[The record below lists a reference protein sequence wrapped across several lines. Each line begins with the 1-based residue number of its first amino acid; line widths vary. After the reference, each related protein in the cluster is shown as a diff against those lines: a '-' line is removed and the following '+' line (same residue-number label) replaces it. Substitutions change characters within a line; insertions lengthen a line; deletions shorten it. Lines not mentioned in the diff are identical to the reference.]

1 MSLSVNVV
9 RNLENNRVL
18 IQEKSGTEKH
28 PVERYYV
35 APQEKAD
42 KFIAQKQTLNTNRK
56 FQNIM
61 TYFLSAGIGLL
72 VGAVLK
78 FGTAGKI
85 ISGIGVGLLA
95 FLGSKKADKS
105 FNNKLEQINM
115 KNHNVEEVTGQ
126 NPESIK

>member
-72 VGAVLK
+72 VGTVLK

>member
-1 MSLSVNVV
+1 MSLSVSVV

-18 IQEKSGTEKH
+18 IQEKSGTEKQ
-28 PVERYYV
+28 RYYV

-42 KFIAQKQTLNTNRK
+42 QFIAQRNSLNTNRK

-78 FGTAGKI
+78 FGTLGKVL
-85 ISGIGVGLLA
+85 SGVGVGLLA

-115 KNHNVEEVTGQ
+115 KNYNVAEVTGQ
-126 NPESIK
+126 KPEDIK

>member
-1 MSLSVNVV
+1 MSLSVSVV

-42 KFIAQKQTLNTNRK
+42 RFIAQRNSLNTNRK

-78 FGTAGKI
+78 FGTLGKVL
-85 ISGIGVGLLA
+85 SGVGVGLLA

-115 KNHNVEEVTGQ
+115 KNYNVEEVTGQ
-126 NPESIK
+126 KPEDIK

>member
-1 MSLSVNVV
+1 MSLSVSVV

-18 IQEKSGTEKH
+18 IQEKSGTKKH

-78 FGTAGKI
+78 FGTLGKVL
-85 ISGIGVGLLA
+85 SGVGVGLLA
-95 FLGSKKADKS
+95 FFGSKKADKN

>member
-1 MSLSVNVV
+1 MSLSVSVV

-72 VGAVLK
+72 VGTVLK

>member
-1 MSLSVNVV
+1 MSLSVSVV

-42 KFIAQKQTLNTNRK
+42 QFIAQRNSLNTNRK

-78 FGTAGKI
+78 FGTLGKVL
-85 ISGIGVGLLA
+85 SGVGVGLLA

-115 KNHNVEEVTGQ
+115 KNYNVEEVTGQ
-126 NPESIK
+126 KPEVIK

>member
-1 MSLSVNVV
+1 MSLSVSVV

-72 VGAVLK
+72 VGTVLK

-95 FLGSKKADKS
+95 FFGSKKADKS

-115 KNHNVEEVTGQ
+115 KNYNVEEVTGQ
-126 NPESIK
+126 KPEDIK

>member
-1 MSLSVNVV
+1 
-9 RNLENNRVL
+9 
-18 IQEKSGTEKH
+18 
-28 PVERYYV
+28 
-35 APQEKAD
+35 
-42 KFIAQKQTLNTNRK
+42 
-56 FQNIM
+56 M

-78 FGTAGKI
+78 FGTLGKVL
-85 ISGIGVGLLA
+85 SGVGVGLLA
-95 FLGSKKADKS
+95 FFGSKKADKS

>member
-1 MSLSVNVV
+1 MSLSVSVV

-42 KFIAQKQTLNTNRK
+42 QFIAQRNSLNTNRK

-78 FGTAGKI
+78 FGTVGKVL
-85 ISGIGVGLLA
+85 SGAGVGLLA
-95 FLGSKKADKS
+95 FFGSKKADKS

-115 KNHNVEEVTGQ
+115 KNYNVEEVTGQ
-126 NPESIK
+126 KPEDIK

>member
-1 MSLSVNVV
+1 MSLSVSVV

-42 KFIAQKQTLNTNRK
+42 QFIAQRNSLNTNRK

-78 FGTAGKI
+78 FGTLGKVL
-85 ISGIGVGLLA
+85 SGVGVGLLA

-115 KNHNVEEVTGQ
+115 KNYNVAEVTGQ
-126 NPESIK
+126 KPEDIK

>member
-1 MSLSVNVV
+1 MSLSVSVV

-78 FGTAGKI
+78 FGTLGKVL
-85 ISGIGVGLLA
+85 SGVGVGLLA
-95 FLGSKKADKS
+95 FFGSKKADKS

>member
-1 MSLSVNVV
+1 MSLSVSVV

-42 KFIAQKQTLNTNRK
+42 QFIAQRNSLNTNRK

-78 FGTAGKI
+78 FGTLGKVL
-85 ISGIGVGLLA
+85 SGVGVGLLA
-95 FLGSKKADKS
+95 LFGSKKADKN

>member
-1 MSLSVNVV
+1 MSLSVSVV

-42 KFIAQKQTLNTNRK
+42 QFIAQRNSLNTNRK

-78 FGTAGKI
+78 FGTLGKVL
-85 ISGIGVGLLA
+85 SGVGVGLLA
-95 FLGSKKADKS
+95 FLGSKKADKN

>member
-1 MSLSVNVV
+1 MSLSVSVV

-42 KFIAQKQTLNTNRK
+42 QFIAQRNSLNTNRK

-78 FGTAGKI
+78 FGTLGKVL
-85 ISGIGVGLLA
+85 SGVGVGLLA

-115 KNHNVEEVTGQ
+115 KNYNVEEVTGQ
-126 NPESIK
+126 KPEDIK

>member
-78 FGTAGKI
+78 FGTLGKVL
-85 ISGIGVGLLA
+85 SGVGVGLLA
-95 FLGSKKADKS
+95 LFGSKKADKN

>member
-78 FGTAGKI
+78 FGTLGKVL
-85 ISGIGVGLLA
+85 SGVGVGLLA
-95 FLGSKKADKS
+95 FFGSKKADKS

>member
-1 MSLSVNVV
+1 MSLSVSVV

-42 KFIAQKQTLNTNRK
+42 QFIAQRNSLNTNRK

-78 FGTAGKI
+78 FRTLGKVL
-85 ISGIGVGLLA
+85 SGVGVGLLA

-115 KNHNVEEVTGQ
+115 KNYNVEEVTGQ
-126 NPESIK
+126 KPEDIK

>member
-1 MSLSVNVV
+1 MSLSVSVV

-42 KFIAQKQTLNTNRK
+42 QFIAQRNSLNTNRK

-78 FGTAGKI
+78 FGTLGKVL
-85 ISGIGVGLLA
+85 SGVGVGLLA
-95 FLGSKKADKS
+95 LFGSQKADKN

>member
-95 FLGSKKADKS
+95 FFGSKKADKS

-115 KNHNVEEVTGQ
+115 KNYNVEEVTGQ
-126 NPESIK
+126 KPEDIK

>member
-1 MSLSVNVV
+1 MSLSVSVV

-35 APQEKAD
+35 ALQEKAD
-42 KFIAQKQTLNTNRK
+42 QFIAQRNSLNTNRK

-78 FGTAGKI
+78 FGTLGKVL
-85 ISGIGVGLLA
+85 SGVGVGLLA

-115 KNHNVEEVTGQ
+115 KNYNVEEVTGQ
-126 NPESIK
+126 KPEVIK

>member
-1 MSLSVNVV
+1 MSLSVSVV

-18 IQEKSGTEKH
+18 IQEKSGTKKH

-78 FGTAGKI
+78 FGTLGKVL
-85 ISGIGVGLLA
+85 SGVGVGLLA
-95 FLGSKKADKS
+95 LFGSKKADKN

>member
-1 MSLSVNVV
+1 MSLSVSVV

-28 PVERYYV
+28 PVGRYYV

-42 KFIAQKQTLNTNRK
+42 QFIAQRNSLNTNRK

-78 FGTAGKI
+78 FGTLGKVL
-85 ISGIGVGLLA
+85 SGVGVGLLA
-95 FLGSKKADKS
+95 FLGSKQADKS

-115 KNHNVEEVTGQ
+115 KNYNVEEVTGQ
-126 NPESIK
+126 KPEVIK

>member
-78 FGTAGKI
+78 FGTLGKVL
-85 ISGIGVGLLA
+85 SGVGVGLLA
-95 FLGSKKADKS
+95 FFGSKKADKS

-115 KNHNVEEVTGQ
+115 KNYNVEEVTGQ
-126 NPESIK
+126 KPEDIK

>member
-1 MSLSVNVV
+1 MSLSVSVV

-78 FGTAGKI
+78 FGTLGKVL
-85 ISGIGVGLLA
+85 SGVGVGLLA
-95 FLGSKKADKS
+95 LFGSKKADKN

>member
-78 FGTAGKI
+78 FGTLGKVL
-85 ISGIGVGLLA
+85 SGVGVGLLA
-95 FLGSKKADKS
+95 LFGSQKADKN

>member
-1 MSLSVNVV
+1 MSLSVSVV

-42 KFIAQKQTLNTNRK
+42 QFIAQRNSLNTNRK

-78 FGTAGKI
+78 FGTLGKVL
-85 ISGIGVGLLA
+85 SGVGVGLLA
-95 FLGSKKADKS
+95 FLGSKKVDKS

-115 KNHNVEEVTGQ
+115 KNYNVAEVTGQ
-126 NPESIK
+126 KPEDIK

>member
-1 MSLSVNVV
+1 MSLSVSVV

-18 IQEKSGTEKH
+18 IQEKSGTKKH

>member
-1 MSLSVNVV
+1 MSLSVSVV

-18 IQEKSGTEKH
+18 IQEKSGTKKH

-78 FGTAGKI
+78 FGTLGKVL
-85 ISGIGVGLLA
+85 SGVGVGLLA

-115 KNHNVEEVTGQ
+115 KNYNVEEVTGQ
-126 NPESIK
+126 KPEDIK

>member
-1 MSLSVNVV
+1 MSLSVSVV

-42 KFIAQKQTLNTNRK
+42 QFIAQRNSLNTNRK

-78 FGTAGKI
+78 FGTLGKVL
-85 ISGIGVGLLA
+85 SGVGVGLLA
-95 FLGSKKADKS
+95 FLGSKKVDKS

-115 KNHNVEEVTGQ
+115 KNYNVEEVTGQ
-126 NPESIK
+126 KPEDIK

>member
-1 MSLSVNVV
+1 MSLSVSVV
-9 RNLENNRVL
+9 KNLENNRVL
-18 IQEKSGTEKH
+18 IQEKSGTKKH

-78 FGTAGKI
+78 FGTLGKVL
-85 ISGIGVGLLA
+85 SGVGVGLLA
-95 FLGSKKADKS
+95 LFGSKKADKN